1 MPLFSLIPN
10 QGCWTL
16 HPTTTGPGPVT
27 TRSIGIPN
35 HCARASITWDQWIS
49 CKGRLQVM
57 SKGTLYWPWKC
68 QKFHIKRLQV
78 ITSKDH
84 DMVCT
89 LLITFYMHIYILYT
103 YTYIYI
109 WLYTFFYECKYDSEN
124 PLEKLRP
131 PEWPKTSSAVR
142 RGKTKIRPPEPGS
155 PPCCIW
161 EKLTAKVVCELSWN
175 RSNWKQ
181 NTFKIYPQIRK
192 GLILS
197 HIVDYVDV
205 TMLSLHIYK
214 KKQKHPVTRSFDANQ
229 VGLSIQKI

>member
-89 LLITFYMHIYILYT
+89 LLITFYIHIYIY
-103 YTYIYI
+103 YIHIYIYI
-109 WLYTFFYECKYDSEN
+109 YMTIYLFHPFSMSANMTQKIHWKNCGHSSGPKLLLQ
-124 PLEKLRP
+124 LE
-131 PEWPKTSSAVR
+131 
-142 RGKTKIRPPEPGS
+142 GG
-155 PPCCIW
+155 
-161 EKLTAKVVCELSWN
+161 
-175 RSNWKQ
+175 
-181 NTFKIYPQIRK
+181 
-192 GLILS
+192 
-197 HIVDYVDV
+197 
-205 TMLSLHIYK
+205 
-214 KKQKHPVTRSFDANQ
+214 KQK
-229 VGLSIQKI
+229 